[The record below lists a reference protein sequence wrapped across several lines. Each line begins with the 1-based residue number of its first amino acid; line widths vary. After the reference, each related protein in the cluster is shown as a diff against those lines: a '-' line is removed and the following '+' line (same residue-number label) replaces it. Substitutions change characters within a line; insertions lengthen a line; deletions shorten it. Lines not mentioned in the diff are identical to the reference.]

1 MASEVINHRLDRVEN
16 RSDENMTN
24 VAELKGAYEHL
35 ATKADL
41 ESVKTDLERVEKR
54 LQRFVLAVAVV
65 MIAVLTYI
73 ENLKLDEILSRLP

>member
-1 MASEVINHRLDRVEN
+1 MASELINHRLDRVEN
-16 RSDENMTN
+16 RSDENMTK

-41 ESVKTDLERVEKR
+41 KRVEKR
-54 LQRFVLAVAVV
+54 LQRFVLAVAIM
-65 MIAVLTYI
+65 MIAVLTYL

>member
-1 MASEVINHRLDRVEN
+1 MATDAINSRLDRIED
-16 RSDENMTN
+16 RGDENATN

-65 MIAVLTYI
+65 MIAVLTYL

>member
-1 MASEVINHRLDRVEN
+1 MASEAINHRLDRIEDRV
-16 RSDENMTN
+16 DENMTN

-41 ESVKTDLERVEKR
+41 ERVEKR
-54 LQRFVLAVAVV
+54 LQRFILAVAVV
-65 MIAVLTYI
+65 MIAVLTYL